1 MQPNIN
7 KDLKNTCTNLKTNLY
22 DKLILYLNSNR
33 ISVINFIIL
42 KISVL
47 LILVLL
53 LLSSND
59 VMANECVPCASQPL
73 IDSNFVC
80 GVDDKGIARKF
91 SNECAL
97 RFENCDKKTS
107 NF

>member
-1 MQPNIN
+1 M
-7 KDLKNTCTNLKTNLY
+7 KLKSQVN
-22 DKLILYLNSNR
+22 
-33 ISVINFIIL
+33 SVINL
-42 KISVL
+42 KVLNISVL
-47 LILVLL
+47 LIVVLL
-53 LLSSND
+53 LLNSND

-73 IDSNFVC
+73 IDSDFVC